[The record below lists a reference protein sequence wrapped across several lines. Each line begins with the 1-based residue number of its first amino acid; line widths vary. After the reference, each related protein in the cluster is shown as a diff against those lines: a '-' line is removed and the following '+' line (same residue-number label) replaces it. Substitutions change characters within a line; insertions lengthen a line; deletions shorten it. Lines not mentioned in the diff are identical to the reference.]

1 MAEEGQVIEVHSV
14 EAWNEQILKG
24 NDSNKLNWLKSGQ
37 MSPSLLK
44 VDVDELNTI
53 AEEWEI
59 EAMPT
64 FLFLKEGKL
73 VNKVV
78 GGNKTGRE

>member
-1 MAEEGQVIEVHSV
+1 
-14 EAWNEQILKG
+14 
-24 NDSNKLNWLKSGQ
+24 